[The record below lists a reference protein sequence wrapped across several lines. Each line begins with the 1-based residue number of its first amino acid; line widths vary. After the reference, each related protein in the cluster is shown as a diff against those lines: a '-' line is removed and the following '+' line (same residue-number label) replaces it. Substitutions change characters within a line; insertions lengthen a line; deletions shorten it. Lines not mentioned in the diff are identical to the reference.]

1 MRLLAASDRPV
12 VAASACAPI
21 LDAVK
26 VYLNGEILPAHEAQI
41 GVFDRGFLFG
51 DGVYEGVRAFDGC
64 LMSPHRHTDRFG
76 AGLREARID
85 WDAGDLEAMS
95 QRLLAAS
102 GLRDAFIY
110 WQVTRGTPTEGMPV
124 RSRVARGLTPTVFG
138 YVSKLPGLT
147 EYPEPPR
154 VRSRVV
160 EDPRWKRGHLK
171 SVSLLGNVL
180 AAMEAMDGG
189 ADDALM
195 VTGAVGEGG
204 QAAGGGSGGLV
215 TEGCATNVLL
225 AFPGGEIATP
235 SLDSVSILGGVTRA
249 RVLELAP
256 EIVERPVGA
265 AEIAA
270 ASEIILVGTTAMV
283 SSVVELDGRPVA
295 GGAPGPVARRLLSL
309 LVDDCHDQIAA
320 QVGRAAAVA

>member
-1 MRLLAASDRPV
+1 
-12 VAASACAPI
+12 
-21 LDAVK
+21 VK
-26 VYLNGEILPAHEAQI
+26 VYLNGEILPAHQARI

-51 DGVYEGVRAFDGC
+51 DGVYEGIRAFDGC
-64 LMSPHRHTDRFG
+64 LISPRRHTERFA

-85 WDAGDLEAMS
+85 WDAADLEAMS

-124 RSRVARGLTPTVFG
+124 RSRVARGLIPTVFG
-138 YVSKLPGLT
+138 YVSKLPALT
-147 EYPEPPR
+147 DYPEPPR

-180 AAMEAMDGG
+180 AAMEAVDAG

-195 VTGAVGEGG
+195 VTGVGS
-204 QAAGGGSGGLV
+204 AGLV

-225 AFPGGEIATP
+225 VTPRGEIATP

-249 RVLELAP
+249 RILDLAP
-256 EIVERPVGA
+256 EIVERPAPV
-265 AEIAA
+265 AELAEA
-270 ASEIILVGTTAMV
+270 TEIILVGTTAMV

-295 GGAPGPVARRLLSL
+295 TGAPGPVARRLLSL
-309 LVDDCHDQIAA
+309 LVDDCHEQIAQ